1 MLDITDATTTHVINT
16 TESIATDFAPET
28 IESPNELGESITNL
42 WHSHVSAKNTA
53 RATNEEL
60 RVLRAKL
67 GEQLSEMKLL
77 LAKPGRGGQW
87 SSFLLERGIPRATA
101 DRLVVRHHRSLN
113 PDSNLLSEAFSEPTS
128 EGVQKLFVSV
138 WPKLRR
144 TLRSRQNVDLF
155 VRLLISQFECSEAL
169 LTPPAATFGPAPSGG
184 DVIVEPE
191 LDSSDALP
199 SSGAVMPVVHDGTTE
214 MT

>member
-1 MLDITDATTTHVINT
+1 MLDITDATSTHVINT

-60 RVLRAKL
+60 RCIRAKL

-87 SSFLLERGIPRATA
+87 SSFLLERGIPRASA
-101 DRLVVRHHRSLN
+101 DRLVARHQRSLIPEAN
-113 PDSNLLSEAFSEPTS
+113 RLSEAVSEPTA
-128 EGVQKLFVSV
+128 EDVQKLFIAV
-138 WPKLRR
+138 WPKLSR
-144 TLRSRQNVDLF
+144 TLRSQQSLDLF
-155 VRLLISQFECSEAL
+155 VRLLISQFECSEARDRETSVL
-169 LTPPAATFGPAPSGG
+169 APPPATLVTGPLEG
-184 DVIVEPE
+184 DFTVDPE
-191 LDSSDALP
+191 LGVARVAPAHEDAI
-199 SSGAVMPVVHDGTTE
+199 
-214 MT
+214 